1 MDELIQRHSANPI
14 LTARDW
20 PYTAN
25 AVFNPGAVRLA
36 TGETALLCRVEDR
49 RGVSHLTVARSRD
62 GVTDWQ
68 IESTPALRPQPDIR
82 PEECYGVED
91 PRVVFI
97 PELDRFA
104 VTYTSYGPDGPGVS
118 LALTPDFKAFESYG
132 QVLRPDDK
140 DAALLPHRIDGLWAM
155 IHRPITPPKSGHIWL
170 SFSPDL
176 KHWGGRRVMMRT
188 RAGGWW
194 DSEKIGLG
202 PPPLETDAGWLMMY
216 HGVKLTAAG
225 AIYRVGAALLDRDD
239 PARVTSRGRGWLLSP
254 DAACER
260 TGDVGNVVFP
270 CGWVTADDGDTVRIY
285 YGAADT
291 SIGMATARISALIAW
306 LKCEK
311 A

>member
-270 CGWVTADDGDTVRIY
+270 CGWVTANDGDTVRIY

>member
-270 CGWVTADDGDTVRIY
+270 CGWVTANDGDTVRIY

-306 LKCEK
+306 LKGEK